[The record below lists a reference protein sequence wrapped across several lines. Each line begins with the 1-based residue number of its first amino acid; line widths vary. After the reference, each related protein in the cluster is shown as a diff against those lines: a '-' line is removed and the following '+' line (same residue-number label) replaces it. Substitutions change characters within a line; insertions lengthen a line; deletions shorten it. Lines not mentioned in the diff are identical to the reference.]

1 MRKRR
6 CVWHIGLCLS
16 LLLFTGCSAVDEPA
30 SPDSPTPTTVV
41 DEGTAEPDNALTFT
55 LAYSRSDS
63 LDPFKMTSRVN
74 RELSGLLYEG
84 LTAPD
89 ETMHAQ
95 NVLAESVQVSGTTVT
110 ATLRAD
116 AVFSDGSAVTAA
128 DVVTSFEA
136 AREAEAY
143 RELLRWVDS
152 AKAAKEDARTI
163 TFTLKAPDPY
173 AAASLSFPVVRAQAD
188 GTVLGSGPFVFE
200 STPRLVANPHAAAG
214 NVTEVRLL
222 DLVDDDSLAKGLE
235 LGNLTYFFSNL
246 SDGTIPRVNAATAS
260 VPLNCLVFL
269 GVNAAHSSLAGA
281 ETRTALSLALDRVR
295 IAEGAF
301 GGYAEAAET
310 VFPSPFVSGVT
321 VTSLATGADREAAKA
336 KLAAQ
341 GYVTP
346 DATTTTAN
354 RSGKKPTTLSLTL
367 LVNGDNG
374 FKSAMAELVRDQLQ
388 GVGVNVTVQSLS
400 FADYQSALKR
410 GQYDLYIGEVR
421 LTANMDLTPLL
432 TKGEAAAYGVS
443 ANSAAAA
450 SYTAFRAGQASLA
463 DFTAAFAANLP
474 FIPVCWRSGMAAYN
488 RALTKVTPTAYS
500 VYAGLQNWQS
510 GN

>member
-1 MRKRR
+1 MRAGRR
-6 CVWHIGLCLS
+6 IWYMALCLS
-16 LLLFTGCSAVDEPA
+16 LLLLTACSGTTEPVA
-30 SPDSPTPTTVV
+30 PEPTTPTTAA
-41 DEGTAEPDNALTFT
+41 DGGGTEPEKALTFT

-89 ETMHAQ
+89 ESMHAQ
-95 NVLAESVQVSGTTVT
+95 NVLAESVQTVGTTVT
-110 ATLRAD
+110 VTLRAD

-143 RELLRWVDS
+143 RELLRGVDS
-152 AKAAKEDARTI
+152 AKAAKDDARTV
-163 TFTLKAPDPY
+163 TFTWKEPESY
-173 AAASLSFPVVRAQAD
+173 AAACLSFPVIRTRAD

-200 STPRLVANPHAAAG
+200 STPRLVANPHAPAG
-214 NVTEVRLL
+214 SVTEVRLL

-246 SDGTIPRVNAATAS
+246 ADGTVPRVNAATAA

-269 GVNAAHSSLAGA
+269 GVNSAHSSMANA
-281 ETRTALSLALDRVR
+281 ETRAALSLALDRARV
-295 IAEGAF
+295 ADGAF
-301 GGYAEAAET
+301 GGYAEAATT
-310 VFPSPFVSGVT
+310 VFPPAFVSGET
-321 VTSLATGADREAAKA
+321 VTALAADADRDAAKA

-341 GYVTP
+341 GYTTP
-346 DATTTTAN
+346 DTAVTTAA
-354 RSGKKPTTLSLTL
+354 RSGKKPTTLSLVL

-388 GVGVNVTVQSLS
+388 AVGVSVTVQSLS
-400 FADYQSALKR
+400 FSDYQSALKR

-421 LTANMDLTPLL
+421 LGTNMDLSPLL
-432 TKGEAAAYGVS
+432 TKGGAAAYGV
-443 ANSAAAA
+443 AGDSAAAA
-450 SYTAFRAGQASLA
+450 SYAAFRAGQASLA
-463 DFTAAFAANLP
+463 DFTAAFAADLP
-474 FIPVCWRSGMAAYN
+474 LIPVCWRSGMAAYN